1 MANLCAPHRGPRCC
15 AVRAARVGVQVPG
28 DVPYK
33 EREMG
38 VVGGGFDG
46 GGISTAVVD
55 VASPNARGEQAEEG
69 QEITWRIR
77 RRLGIDWIAGRIFLE
92 PSKKPCFARN
102 GKNTVFRCLPMAK

>member
-1 MANLCAPHRGPRCC
+1 MTGERAPLSAAAGA
-15 AVRAARVGVQVPG
+15 AVLRAARVRVQVPG
-28 DVPYK
+28 DVTFK

-55 VASPNARGEQAEEG
+55 VASPYARGEQAEEG

-77 RRLGIDWIAGRIFLE
+77 RRLGVDGVVGRIRRRLKHRFKFGSNENLRR
-92 PSKKPCFARN
+92 P
-102 GKNTVFRCLPMAK
+102 